1 MSPQITSQ
9 QIIADRAA
17 RKASGLVGCMTGRP
31 EPELDFFGFRD
42 VQMWNMDSQGRMPG
56 HEGFN
61 RRDPFCFCFDHR
73 SAFDPTGETDASLVN
88 EGHAMARYTYR
99 SLFPNEVIPDPHAP
113 RPSALVIP
121 DPPNLD
127 DDDDDDDDDD
137 GGIPPP
143 GGDMGSSLL
152 SNATNPPTL
161 WNPDAPP
168 SSRSNINLTPLYLAL
183 PLPENDDEAET
194 EIIPPAQ
201 ELVEPADEDSDNT
214 LEQMAYQDQY
224 CDCCDDH
231 DDRQDEYDSGGGG
244 CDWNES
250 GYFD

>member
-9 QIIADRAA
+9 QILENRQA
-17 RKASGLVGCMTGRP
+17 RKNAGLVGCMTGRP

-42 VQMWNMDSQGRMPG
+42 VQIWNMDSQGRMPG

-73 SAFDPTGETDASLVN
+73 NAFDPTGETDASLVN

-113 RPSALVIP
+113 PSNS
-121 DPPNLD
+121 DNNHGGD
-127 DDDDDDDDDD
+127 NGDDDDDDD
-137 GGIPPP
+137 GGVPPP
-143 GGDMGSSLL
+143 GGDIGSGLL

-161 WNPDAPP
+161 WNPNAPP
-168 SSRSNINLTPLYLAL
+168 SSRTNINLTPLYLA
-183 PLPENDDEAET
+183 PALPEIEDEEQTEILPPAEAIEPDDE
-194 EIIPPAQ
+194 
-201 ELVEPADEDSDNT
+201 DEDSDDT
-214 LEQMAYQDQY
+214 LEQMAYQDQH
-224 CDCCDDH
+224 CDFYDN
-231 DDRQDEYDSGGGG
+231 RQDDYDYDGGGG
-244 CDWNES
+244 CDWNDS